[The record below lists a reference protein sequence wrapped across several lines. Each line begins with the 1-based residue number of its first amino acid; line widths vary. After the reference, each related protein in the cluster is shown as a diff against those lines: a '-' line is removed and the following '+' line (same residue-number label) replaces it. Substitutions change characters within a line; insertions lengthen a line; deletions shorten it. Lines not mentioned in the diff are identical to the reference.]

1 MPTAVERLLDSFL
14 SFADRNGTALQDA
27 FREIDDNLAKL
38 LNGDP
43 GSFLQVEH
51 EPDVHQ
57 DFNLIG
63 RTFLTIGQDFHKSA
77 QAGELVD
84 NFVLKAFGFNKGDA
98 PTGPQTDFLAL
109 DRDLEETAKDL
120 KHAGLDFLRL
130 TTAHDQG
137 AFAAGLDKIA
147 GDFSGLAGDVSADGN
162 ALAKL
167 GADLIQLGGLANPP
181 PVQQALTGFGTE
193 LQTVAGQ
200 FGDLAKDF
208 VQLSDATHAAPG
220 SVGLAFMSLMQD
232 FHDLGAEAAS
242 VGAGAN
248 ALLHDLQGNAHADA
262 AATLASGHH

>member
-1 MPTAVERLLDSFL
+1 LDSFL
-14 SFADRNGTALQDA
+14 AFADRNGTALQDA
-27 FREIDDNLAKL
+27 FQEIDDNLAKL

-51 EPDVHQ
+51 EPDVHH

-98 PTGPQTDFLAL
+98 PPGPQTDFLAL
-109 DRDLEETAKDL
+109 DRNLEETAKDL
-120 KHAGLDFLRL
+120 KHTGIDFLRL
-130 TTAHDQG
+130 TTAHNQD
-137 AFAAGLDKIA
+137 AFAAELDKIA
-147 GDFSGLAGDVSADGN
+147 GDFGELAGDLSAGGD
-162 ALAKL
+162 ALGKL
-167 GADLIQLGGLANPP
+167 GGDLVQLGGLPNPP
-181 PVQQALTGFGTE
+181 SVQQALTGFGAE

-200 FGDLAKDF
+200 FDDLATDF

-220 SVGLAFMSLMQD
+220 SVGLAFMTLMQD
-232 FHDLGAEAAS
+232 FHDLGAEAAN

-248 ALLHDLQGNAHADA
+248 ALLHDLKGIAHAD